1 VRPRRYSRSFPQLST
16 SPYSIPDLVA
26 DLKRIC
32 AEAADE
38 KEVLSRVRPLAE
50 RAARAK
56 ESWLKPHHF
65 VADAEQGFGVSLL
78 HEEPDHSLAVFAIS
92 WLPDRGT
99 PPHDHGTWAVVAGVD
114 GLEKNEFYE
123 RADDRSRK
131 GYAELKRIGGRSFDV
146 GEVVAMPA
154 GTIHSVWNETSKVTV
169 SLHIYGRHINHTARS
184 QFDADKRTETPYL
197 VKVAGE

>member
-1 VRPRRYSRSFPQLST
+1 MA
-16 SPYSIPDLVA
+16 SPPYTIADLVQ
-26 DLKRIC
+26 DLRRIR
-32 AEAADE
+32 AEASDE
-38 KEVLSRVRPLAE
+38 KEILSRVRPLAE

-56 ESWLKPHHF
+56 DTWLEKRHYE
-65 VADAEQGFGVSLL
+65 ADAEQGFGVSLL

-131 GYAELKRIGGRSFDV
+131 GYAELKRIGGKSFDV

-169 SLHIYGRHINHTARS
+169 SLHIYGKHINHTARS
-184 QFDADKRTETPYL
+184 QFDAGKRTETPYL